1 MCFCFFRLSEFLLSQ
16 NTPTFV
22 TAKRNAWV
30 HLIYKSELCL
40 QGEGMAAVI
49 GFYKG
54 TKRVGDLNEEKSF
67 DEWMLAT
74 DREWH
79 DCHCFIQWLFPLLYA
94 SPHAINAYLNEDG
107 LVAFRRGIMKAKMT
121 RAYYR
126 FLEFLGFDIQTMQLL
141 RSDRINGAA
150 KRISRVLASLKLV
163 GLTNLSASFLRLLI
177 EVDFTSKHESM
188 RHWKDS
194 CLGAE
199 WAFKSNK
206 ECLKKLS
213 IKHQPIALDASSD
226 DEAIVVHGSSGDE
239 DEPLGSKY
247 VNLGGYGEQKRD
259 SMYANGDGSSANS
272 FKKPRTDPIILS
284 DSD

>member
-1 MCFCFFRLSEFLLSQ
+1 
-16 NTPTFV
+16 
-22 TAKRNAWV
+22 
-30 HLIYKSELCL
+30 
-40 QGEGMAAVI
+40 MAAVI

-94 SPHAINAYLNEDG
+94 SPHAINAYLDEDG
-107 LVAFRRGIMKAKMT
+107 LMAFRRGIMKAKMT

-141 RSDRINGAA
+141 RFDRINGAA

-177 EVDFTSKHESM
+177 DVDFTSKHESM

-199 WAFKSNK
+199 WAFKSNE
-206 ECLKKLS
+206 ECLQKLS
-213 IKHQPIALDASSD
+213 IKREPIALDASSD
-226 DEAIVVHGSSGDE
+226 DEAIVVSSGDE
-239 DEPLGSKY
+239 ANVAHGGSGDDSRLGRGVFGNDTGARY
-247 VNLGGYGEQKRD
+247 VND
-259 SMYANGDGSSANS
+259 SREEWYKPKCDAKYANGDGSSAS
-272 FKKPRTDPIILS
+272 SLKKLRTDPIILS

>member
-1 MCFCFFRLSEFLLSQ
+1 
-16 NTPTFV
+16 
-22 TAKRNAWV
+22 
-30 HLIYKSELCL
+30 
-40 QGEGMAAVI
+40 MAAVI

-94 SPHAINAYLNEDG
+94 SPHAINAYLDEDG
-107 LVAFRRGIMKAKMT
+107 LMAFRRGIMKAKMT

-141 RSDRINGAA
+141 RFDRINGAA

-177 EVDFTSKHESM
+177 DVDFTSKHESM

-199 WAFKSNK
+199 WAFKSNE
-206 ECLKKLS
+206 ECLQKLS
-213 IKHQPIALDASSD
+213 IKHEPIALDASSD
-226 DEAIVVHGSSGDE
+226 DEAIVVHGSSDDEAHGGSGD
-239 DEPLGSKY
+239 DSRLRRLRRARY
-247 VNLGGYGEQKRD
+247 VNGSREELYKPKRD
-259 SMYANGDGSSANS
+259 AKYANGDGSSAS
-272 FKKPRTDPIILS
+272 SLKKLRTDPIILN

>member
-1 MCFCFFRLSEFLLSQ
+1 
-16 NTPTFV
+16 
-22 TAKRNAWV
+22 
-30 HLIYKSELCL
+30 
-40 QGEGMAAVI
+40 MAAVI

-67 DEWMLAT
+67 DEWMLAS
-74 DREWH
+74 DKEWH

-94 SPHAINAYLNEDG
+94 SPHAINAYLDEDG
-107 LVAFRRGIMKAKMT
+107 LMAFRRGIMKAKMT

-141 RSDRINGAA
+141 RFDRINGAA

-177 EVDFTSKHESM
+177 DVDFTSKHESM

-199 WAFKSNK
+199 WAFKSNE
-206 ECLKKLS
+206 ECLQKLS
-213 IKHQPIALDASSD
+213 IKREPIALDASSD
-226 DEAIVVHGSSGDE
+226 DEAHG
-239 DEPLGSKY
+239 GSAHGGSAHGGSAHGGWRARY
-247 VNLGGYGEQKRD
+247 VNGSREELYKPKRD
-259 SMYANGDGSSANS
+259 AKYANGDGSSAS
-272 FKKPRTDPIILS
+272 SLKKLRTDPIILN

>member
-1 MCFCFFRLSEFLLSQ
+1 
-16 NTPTFV
+16 
-22 TAKRNAWV
+22 
-30 HLIYKSELCL
+30 
-40 QGEGMAAVI
+40 MAAVI

-67 DEWMLAT
+67 DEWMLST
-74 DREWH
+74 DQEWL
-79 DCHCFIQWLFPLLYA
+79 DCHCFIQWLFPLSHA
-94 SPHAINAYLNEDG
+94 SHNAINAYLDEAG
-107 LVAFRRGIMKAKMT
+107 LMAFRRGTMKAKMT

-141 RSDRINGAA
+141 RFDRINGAA

-177 EVDFTSKHESM
+177 DVDFTSKHESM

-199 WAFKSNK
+199 WAFKSNE
-206 ECLKKLS
+206 ECLQKLS
-213 IKHQPIALDASSD
+213 IKREPIALDASSD
-226 DEAIVVHGSSGDE
+226 DEAHGGSAHGGSSE
-239 DEPLGSKY
+239 E
-247 VNLGGYGEQKRD
+247 GYKPKRD
-259 SMYANGDGSSANS
+259 AKYANGDGSSANS
-272 FKKPRTDPIILS
+272 FKKLRTDPIILN

>member
-1 MCFCFFRLSEFLLSQ
+1 
-16 NTPTFV
+16 
-22 TAKRNAWV
+22 
-30 HLIYKSELCL
+30 
-40 QGEGMAAVI
+40 MAAVI

-94 SPHAINAYLNEDG
+94 SPHAINAYLDEDG
-107 LVAFRRGIMKAKMT
+107 LMAFRRGIMKAKMT

-141 RSDRINGAA
+141 RFDRINGAA

-177 EVDFTSKHESM
+177 DVDFTSKHESM

-199 WAFKSNK
+199 WAFKSNE
-206 ECLKKLS
+206 ECLQKLS
-213 IKHQPIALDASSD
+213 IKREPIALDASSD
-226 DEAIVVHGSSGDE
+226 DEAHG
-239 DEPLGSKY
+239 GSAHGGWRARY
-247 VNLGGYGEQKRD
+247 VNGSREELYKPKRD
-259 SMYANGDGSSANS
+259 AKYANGDGSSAS
-272 FKKPRTDPIILS
+272 SLKKLRTDPIILN

>member
-1 MCFCFFRLSEFLLSQ
+1 LE
-16 NTPTFV
+16 
-22 TAKRNAWV
+22 
-30 HLIYKSELCL
+30 
-40 QGEGMAAVI
+40 GEGMAAVI

-67 DEWMLAT
+67 DEWMLAS
-74 DREWH
+74 DKEWL

-94 SPHAINAYLNEDG
+94 SPHAINAYLDEAG
-107 LVAFRRGIMKAKMT
+107 LMAFRRGTMKAKMT

-141 RSDRINGAA
+141 RFDRINGAA

-177 EVDFTSKHESM
+177 DVDFTSKHESM
-188 RHWKDS
+188 QHWKDS

-199 WAFKSNK
+199 WALKSNE
-206 ECLKKLS
+206 ECLQKLS
-213 IKHQPIALDASSD
+213 IKREPIALDASSD
-226 DEAIVVHGSSGDE
+226 DEAHG
-239 DEPLGSKY
+239 GSAHGGSAHGGWRARY
-247 VNLGGYGEQKRD
+247 VNGSREEGYKPKRD
-259 SMYANGDGSSANS
+259 AKYANGDGSSANS
-272 FKKPRTDPIILS
+272 FKKLRTDPIILS